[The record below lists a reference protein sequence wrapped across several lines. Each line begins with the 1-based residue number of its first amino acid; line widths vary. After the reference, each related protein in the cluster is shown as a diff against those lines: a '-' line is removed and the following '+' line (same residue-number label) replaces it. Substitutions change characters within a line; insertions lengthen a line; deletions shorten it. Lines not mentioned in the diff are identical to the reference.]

1 MVYVM
6 KVLVFGGV
14 GFIGASL
21 VRRLHERGYEVFVA
35 HRGLGGPYKE
45 RLARVVSMHSTLVR
59 YSSPRDAIE
68 TVRPELIY
76 NLVGEFFG
84 RYEEIVD
91 ANTGFVDRL
100 SRALEGYYAK
110 LVHISAATVVGP
122 RGSVIYEE
130 GEHLRGIE
138 PITLFDRSKAEGERI
153 VSERLRSWVI
163 VRPTLVYGAYNA
175 HPEWVQ
181 LLGMVRRGVAP
192 SIRARISA
200 IDVTEL
206 AEILV
211 RSADLEREYFFATEC
226 EPYMVSDFVEAME
239 KALGVTAL
247 KIPVPAWLARIL
259 APDPLRKHMA
269 FLNRVFSC
277 DKMLRLTGYRPR
289 RRLEEGVAEMVK
301 WIIETRSIAP

>member
-1 MVYVM
+1 MR
-6 KVLVFGGV
+6 VLVFGGV

-21 VRRLHERGYEVFVA
+21 VKKLHDRGYEVYVA
-35 HRGLGGPYKE
+35 HRGLGEPYRK
-45 RLARVVSMHSTLVR
+45 RLAMVVGMYSTLVR
-59 YSSPRDAIE
+59 YSSPSDAIE
-68 TVRPELIY
+68 TVRPELVY

-84 RYEEIVD
+84 KDEDIVD

-100 SRALEGYYAK
+100 SRALGGYSVK

-122 RGSVIYEE
+122 RSSVIYEE
-130 GEHLRGIE
+130 DEHLRGIE
-138 PITLFDRSKAEGERI
+138 PITIFDRSKAEGERI

-175 HPEWVQ
+175 HPEWV
-181 LLGMVRRGVAP
+181 LLLSMVKRRVVP
-192 SIRARISA
+192 SIKARISA

-211 RSADLEREYFFATEC
+211 RSAELEREFFFATEC
-226 EPYMVSDFVEAME
+226 EPYIVSDFVEAME
-239 KALGVTAL
+239 KALSVKAF
-247 KIPVPAWLARIL
+247 KIPVPAWLARVL

-277 DKMLRLTGYRPR
+277 NKMLRLTGYRPR
-289 RRLEEGVAEMVK
+289 RRLAEGVAEMTR
-301 WIIETRSIAP
+301 WIMETRTIAP